1 MISDIDVHELARR
14 LEETTGPGLTL
25 IDVREVDEYAA
36 GHVPGAA
43 LVPMSTV
50 PARAVSLDR
59 DRPVHVVCQSGNR
72 SKATASLLESMGFAV
87 VNVAGGTAAW
97 ITAGRPV
104 ERGLA

>member
-1 MISDIDVHELARR
+1 MITDIDVHELARR
-14 LEETTGPGLTL
+14 LDDEPRPELTL

-50 PARAVSLDR
+50 PARAVSLDPG
-59 DRPVHVVCQSGNR
+59 RPVHVVCQSGGR
-72 SKATASLLESMGFAV
+72 SKAMASLLESMGFEV